1 MSGLVRMKEERPCGG
16 AWTAD
21 LHSDHRRYH
30 GFAMSTLDEEDRRE
44 YYRIEDRIALEI
56 TPLSAADALGTDLLQ
71 DDSPLFNLLSELHL
85 SEFESQH
92 LLRQLSEKDRTLAA
106 FLKAQNKR
114 IDLLSA
120 VVAQTLI
127 GEIGA
132 PQPVTLSEGGV
143 EFKHT
148 EAFAPGSRVAVKM
161 VLMPRASGLLLR
173 ARITHCDTLADG
185 RYDIGTEFVDI
196 SDAQRQLLAR
206 YILQRQQQ
214 QRRQALEQNDPP
226 AS

>member
-1 MSGLVRMKEERPCGG
+1 
-16 AWTAD
+16 
-21 LHSDHRRYH
+21 
-30 GFAMSTLDEEDRRE
+30 MSTLDEEDRRE
-44 YYRIEDRIALEI
+44 YYRIEDSIALEI
-56 TPLSAADALGTDLLQ
+56 SPLSAADALGTDLLQ
-71 DDSPLFNLLSELHL
+71 DDSQLFNLLSELHL

-120 VVAQTLI
+120 VIAQILI

-132 PQPVTLSEGGV
+132 PQPVKLSEGGV
-143 EFKHT
+143 EFNHP
-148 EAFAPGSRVAVKM
+148 EAFAPGSRVALKM

-173 ARITHCDTLADG
+173 GKVTHCDRRADG
-185 RYDIGTEFVDI
+185 SYEIGTEFIDM

-226 AS
+226 TA